1 MIFTHTII
9 QAMTYIQ
16 GIAVKIKKIFFQRHL
31 IIMKTSYRHLE
42 ENSTKYEIHFDFP
55 SNLD

>member
-1 MIFTHTII
+1 
-9 QAMTYIQ
+9 MTYIQ